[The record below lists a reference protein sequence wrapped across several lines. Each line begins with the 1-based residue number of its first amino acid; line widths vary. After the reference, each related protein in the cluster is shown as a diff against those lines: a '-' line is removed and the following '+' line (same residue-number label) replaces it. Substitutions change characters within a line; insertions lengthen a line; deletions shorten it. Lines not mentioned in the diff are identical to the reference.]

1 MESEAGT
8 MNFHLP
14 TLLIVCTVAVAASAA
29 VMTLY
34 AATQRTYR
42 GMGWWVAAQWLLAL
56 GCLLQMF
63 RDAAPE
69 LLPLANLLMLQW
81 PVVVLGGM
89 RRFTPRHRF

>member
-1 MESEAGT
+1 MESGAGT

-89 RRFTPRHRF
+89 RR